1 MRRRAVVV
9 TVAVAAALAVR
20 AASVGAQTLVEVRG
34 ADTKYRYADASY
46 TWDNGVV
53 ADVFYVGVP
62 GSNELNA
69 GGGIALKHGALVV
82 TPLAYAVFG
91 KEGGQ
96 RGLKLALLVA
106 FDEGGWKLVSFLGR
120 YVPVSGAVPGYT
132 VLDTLDVTRTL
143 GRRWEAGLQAG
154 FFQVDEAWNPQVG
167 PVVKLN
173 DAHGAWAVS
182 YRFGPSNEF
191 RACRVLTF

>member
-1 MRRRAVVV
+1 MRGKAVVV
-9 TVAVAAALAVR
+9 TALVAAALAGR
-20 AASVGAQTLVEVRG
+20 ATSVCAQTLVEVRG

-46 TWDNGVV
+46 TWGNGVV

-62 GSNELNA
+62 GSNEVNA
-69 GGGIALKHGALVV
+69 GGGIALKRGALVA

-91 KEGGQ
+91 REDGQ
-96 RGLKLALLVA
+96 RGLKLALLIA
-106 FDEGGWKLVSFLGR
+106 YDKGGWKLLSFLGR

-132 VLDTLDVTRTL
+132 VLDTLDVTRAV

-182 YRFGPSNEF
+182 YRFGPSNEL